1 MAGEIRNQIRLFLTA
16 AALDP
21 APARVADLEP
31 AYPAVQNLVAVLR
44 AVDYGDVQPADRFH
58 PPPSG

>member
-1 MAGEIRNQIRLFLTA
+1 MAAQNRNEIRRFLAA

-21 APARVADLEP
+21 APARVAGLE
-31 AYPAVQNLVAVLR
+31 AIYPAVQGVVAVLR
-44 AVDYGDVQPADRFH
+44 AVDYGDAQPADRFR